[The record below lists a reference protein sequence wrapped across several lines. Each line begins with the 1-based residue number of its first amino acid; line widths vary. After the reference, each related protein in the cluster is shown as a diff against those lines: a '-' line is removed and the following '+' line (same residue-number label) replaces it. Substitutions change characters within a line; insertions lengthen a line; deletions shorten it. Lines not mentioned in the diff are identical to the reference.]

1 MTTDEDK
8 LNTWWAA
15 QVQAARTTNV
25 HWDGDVAALV
35 AAIAKAQAA
44 MPAATKTA
52 DNPHFKSKYADLG
65 SVLECIVPALTNEGC
80 ALLQFPGWDHGR
92 GLVTM
97 TTVVA
102 GHGGSVTSTA
112 ASPLGRGSGP
122 QAVGSAITYL
132 RRYAAQSIL
141 SLPAADDDAN
151 AAQGD
156 YNEPAPARTATAPTN
171 GPLCPDCGGPMWDNR
186 EGKTNPKAPDFKCK
200 KGRDQCNGAIWPPDP
215 PKAEGAGTWSEPER
229 KGFWK
234 IMGELKIEK
243 WMLDEFIAHT
253 NHRRQPADF
262 MTHPKNMTEPERVE
276 LLTWFSSDQGIQVIN
291 QIRDDLNAEAAEDF
305 HHDQGPF

>member
-44 MPAATKTA
+44 MPAATKSA

-80 ALLQFPGWDHGR
+80 ALMQFPGWDHER

-141 SLPAADDDAN
+141 SLPAADDDGN
-151 AAQGD
+151 AAGD
-156 YNEPAPARTATAPTN
+156 LGNEPAPARTATVPSDEQA
-171 GPLCPDCGGPMWDNR
+171 CPSCGGPMWDNR

-200 KGRDQCNGAIWPPDP
+200 KGRECNGAIWPDRDA
-215 PKAEGAGTWSEPER
+215 PKTEGAGDWSDAER
-229 KGFWK
+229 RGFWK

-253 NHRRQPADF
+253 NHRRQPADY

-291 QIRDDLNAEAAEDF
+291 QIRDDLNAEAADDF

>member
-1 MTTDEDK
+1 MTTNEDK
-8 LNTWWAA
+8 LNAWWAA

-25 HWDGDVAALV
+25 HWDGDVPALV

-44 MPAATKTA
+44 MPAAAKNKE
-52 DNPHFKSKYADLG
+52 NPHFGNAYADLG
-65 SVLECIVPALTNEGC
+65 SVLECIMPALNKEGC
-80 ALLQFPGWDHGR
+80 ALMQFPGWDAER

-141 SLPAADDDAN
+141 SLPAVDDDAN
-151 AAQGD
+151 AAQG
-156 YNEPAPARTATAPTN
+156 NAPAPARQATAPTN
-171 GPLCPDCGGPMWDNR
+171 GPSCPDCGGPMWDNR
-186 EGKTNPKAPDFKCK
+186 EGKKNDKAPDFKCK
-200 KGRDQCNGAIWPPDP
+200 KGRDQCNGAIWPDRDA
-215 PKAEGAGTWSEPER
+215 PKAEGAGTWSDAER
-229 KGFWK
+229 RGFWK

-243 WMLDEFIAHT
+243 WMLDEFVGHT
-253 NHRRQPADF
+253 NHRRQPADH
-262 MTHPKNMTEPERVE
+262 MKHPKNMTEPERVE
-276 LLTWFSSDQGIQVIN
+276 LLSWFSSAAGVQVLN
-291 QIRDDLNAEAAEDF
+291 DIRDDLNAEAAEDF

>member
-1 MTTDEDK
+1 MTTNENK
-8 LNTWWAA
+8 LNAWWAA

-25 HWDGDVAALV
+25 HWDGDVTALV

-44 MPAATKTA
+44 MPAAAKNKENTHF
-52 DNPHFKSKYADLG
+52 DNAYADLG
-65 SVLECIVPALTNEGC
+65 SVLECIMPALNKEGC
-80 ALLQFPGWDHGR
+80 ALMQFPGWDAER

-102 GHGGSVTSTA
+102 GHGGNVTSTA

-141 SLPAADDDAN
+141 SLPAVDDDAN
-151 AAQGD
+151 AAQG
-156 YNEPAPARTATAPTN
+156 NAPKPARQATAPSDEP
-171 GPLCPDCGGPMWDNR
+171 GCPACGGPMWDNR

-215 PKAEGAGTWSEPER
+215 PKAEGAGTWSDAER
-229 KGFWK
+229 RGFWQT
-234 IMGELKIEK
+234 MSELKIEK

-253 NHRRQPADF
+253 NHRREPTAY
-262 MTHPKNMTEPERVE
+262 MKHPKNMTEPERVE
-276 LLTWFSSDQGIQVIN
+276 LLTWFSSDQGLQVLN
-291 QIRDDLNAEAAEDF
+291 DIRDDLNADF
-305 HHDQGPF
+305 NKEEGPF